1 MSKHFSKSF
10 LKMLR
15 NEIPINAV
23 IQDLLNL
30 EVRNTDQIFRFQC
43 PQCFNFH
50 TATNPETNLA
60 RCFDCQ
66 ENFNTID
73 LVMSVENCSFIDAVE
88 SLKDYVDQ

>member
-1 MSKHFSKSF
+1 MAEHYSKGF

-15 NEIPINAV
+15 NKIQINAV
-23 IQDLLNL
+23 IEDLLNL
-30 EVRNTDQIFRFQC
+30 KVRNTDQIFRVQC

-66 ENFNTID
+66 ENFNPID
-73 LVMSVENCSFIDAVE
+73 LLMSVENCSFIDAVE
-88 SLKDYVDQ
+88 SLKDYIDQ

>member
-1 MSKHFSKSF
+1 MAEHYSKGF

-15 NEIPINAV
+15 NKIQINAV
-23 IQDLLNL
+23 IEDLLNL
-30 EVRNTDQIFRFQC
+30 KVRNTDQIFRFQC

-66 ENFNTID
+66 ENFNPID
-73 LVMSVENCSFIDAVE
+73 LLMSVENCSFIDAVE
-88 SLKDYVDQ
+88 SLKDYIDQ

>member
-1 MSKHFSKSF
+1 MAEHYSKRF

-15 NEIPINAV
+15 NKIPINAV
-23 IQDLLNL
+23 IEDLLNL
-30 EVRNTDQIFRFQC
+30 KVRNTDQIFRFQC

-66 ENFNTID
+66 ENFNPID
-73 LVMSVENCSFIDAVE
+73 LLMSVENCSFIHAVE
-88 SLKDYVDQ
+88 SLKDYIDQ